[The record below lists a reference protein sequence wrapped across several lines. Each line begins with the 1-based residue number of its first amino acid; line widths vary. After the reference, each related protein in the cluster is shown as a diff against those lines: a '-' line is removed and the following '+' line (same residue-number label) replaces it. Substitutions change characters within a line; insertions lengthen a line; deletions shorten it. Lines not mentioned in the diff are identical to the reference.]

1 MEKSYKIIID
11 SCGELP
17 EEKKADPHFEHA
29 PLELVVGDYRTW
41 DDENFD
47 QADFL
52 RRVAESPICP
62 KSACP
67 SPERYIQAMDTPE
80 GTDVY
85 VVTLSGA
92 LSGSYN
98 SAELARRMYL
108 EDNPGRNVHVFDSCS
123 ASCGMTQIAFLIES
137 LAKLGTAFDEVVKK
151 VSAYRDDMTTYFVL
165 DNLDALRK
173 NGRLTGLKSL
183 VASTL
188 SIKPVLSSTIKGE
201 IQQLGQAVGMKKALA
216 KMVDLIA
223 KEKPDAKDRSLMI
236 THCNAPQR
244 AEYVRGLCEKVLG
257 YRSVLIM
264 DTAGVSTLYAGDG
277 GIIVTL

>member
-1 MEKSYKIIID
+1 MDYKIILD

-17 EEKKADPHFEHA
+17 QEKKNDPHFERV
-29 PLELVVGDYRTW
+29 PLELVVDDYRTW
-41 DDENFD
+41 DDDSFD

-52 RRVAESPICP
+52 QRVAKSPVCP

-67 SPERYIQAMDTPE
+67 SPERYMQAMDTPE

-98 SAELARRMYL
+98 SAELAKDMYI
-108 EDNPGRNVHVFDSCS
+108 EANPGRNVHVFDSCS
-123 ASCGMTQIAFLIES
+123 ASCGQTQIAFLIEA
-137 LAKLGTAFDEVVKK
+137 LAKEGLAFDQIVEK

-188 SIKPVLSSTIKGE
+188 SIKPVLSSTPKGE
-201 IQQLGQAVGMKKALA
+201 IQQLGQAIGMKKALM
-216 KMVDLIA
+216 KMVDFIA

-244 AEYVRGLCEKVLG
+244 AESVRQLCEKVLG
-257 YRSVLIM
+257 YRSVLVM
-264 DTAGVSTLYAGDG
+264 DTAGVSTLYASDG

>member
-1 MEKSYKIIID
+1 MDYKIIMD

-17 EEKKADPHFEHA
+17 EEKKQDRHFELI
-29 PLELVVGDYRTW
+29 PLELMVDGYRIW

-52 RRVAESPICP
+52 ARVAKSPNAP

-67 SPERYIQAMDTPE
+67 SPERYMQAMETAEDT
-80 GTDVY
+80 DIY

-98 SAELARRMYL
+98 SAQLARTMFL
-108 EDNPGRNVHVFDSCS
+108 EEHPHRNVHVFNSCS
-123 ASCGMTQIAFLIES
+123 ASCGMTQIAFHIEK
-137 LAKLGTAFDEVVKK
+137 LAALGTAFETVVEK
-151 VSAYRDDMTTYFVL
+151 VGKFRDDLTTYFVL

-183 VASTL
+183 VAGTL
-188 SIKPVLSSTIKGE
+188 SIKPVLSSTPGGE
-201 IQQLGQAVGMKKALA
+201 IQQLGQSVGMKKALA
-216 KMVDLIA
+216 KMVDIIA
-223 KEKPDAKDRSLMI
+223 KEKPDSAGLSCMI
-236 THCNAPQR
+236 SHCNAPSR
-244 AEYVRGLCEKVLG
+244 AESVRELCEKILG
-257 YRSVLIM
+257 CRNIRILN
-264 DTAGVSTLYAGDG
+264 TAGVSSLYAGDG